1 MGNIFC
7 WDQDP
12 TPIFDL
18 KKNTITSD
26 TGTVLPLYGKQ
37 KENSY
42 FYALS
47 NVNYCKMCEKPKN
60 LTKGILFCIECKY
73 KYGLP

>member
-7 WDQDP
+7 WDPDP
-12 TPIFDL
+12 TPIFNL
-18 KKNTITSD
+18 RKNNLSVPD
-26 TGTVLPLYGKQ
+26 TDYGKQ

-47 NVNYCKMCEKPKN
+47 NVNYCKMCEKPRN

-73 KYGLP
+73 KYGLH